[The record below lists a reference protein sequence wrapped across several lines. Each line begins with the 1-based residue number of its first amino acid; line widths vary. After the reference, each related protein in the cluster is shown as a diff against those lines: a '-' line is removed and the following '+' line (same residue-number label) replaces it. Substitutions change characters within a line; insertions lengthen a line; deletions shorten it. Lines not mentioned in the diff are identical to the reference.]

1 LSEAPFLLPMPRYV
15 QLQPGNFAAS
25 SGKLIALEGGAAAA
39 LNFTAGR
46 LQAALRKF
54 AGANWEIVAGSSVPP
69 EQLGI
74 VLSVVPGA
82 TKQPDGY
89 ELTITPTTIHAVAGR
104 PAAVFYAVTTL
115 IQLLQQYGDQLP
127 AVRITDWP
135 DFPNRGL
142 MLDISR
148 DKVPTM
154 ATLFHLVDLLASWKI
169 NQLQLY
175 TEHTFAYRRHPV
187 VWATASP
194 LTGAE
199 ILALDAYC
207 RDRFVELVPNQ
218 NCFGHMRRWL
228 DHPEYSHLAEA
239 PQGAQTPWGFYRP
252 GPNSLNPTDPA
263 SLELVR
269 TLFDELLPHFTSRQ
283 LNVGCDETY
292 DLGQGRSKAA
302 VEQVGPGRVYLDFLI
317 KIYREVKARG
327 RTMQFWGDIIVHH
340 PDLVAELPH
349 DLIALEWGYEASH
362 PFDEHG
368 AIFAQSG
375 VPFYVCPGTSSWN
388 SIAGRTEN
396 ALANLRIAA
405 ENGLRHGAIGYLN
418 TDWGDNGHW
427 QALPTSYL
435 GFAYGAAVSWATEA
449 NRDLDMAGALDRF
462 AFQDAAGR
470 MGRLAYDLGNAYRE
484 MGIRPHNSSALF
496 WLLRYSA
503 EELKEVEGRIFKG
516 EQLQAGPLHRT
527 SAYLDEVM
535 AALSQSNMKGPDAEL
550 VRQEFALAADM
561 LRHACRRGLRMVGD
575 GNAPDSG
582 ELAEE
587 ADELLGHYRTNWL
600 ARNRPGGLEDSVA
613 RLEKMR
619 HSY

>member
-1 LSEAPFLLPMPRYV
+1 MPRQV
-15 QLQPGNFAAS
+15 QLQPGMFAAS
-25 SGKLIALEGGAAAA
+25 NGKLIALEGGDAAA
-39 LNFTAGR
+39 LYFTAGR
-46 LQAALRKF
+46 LQAALRDF
-54 AGANWEIVAGSSVPP
+54 AGASWEVVAGTGAPQ
-69 EQLGI
+69 EQLGA
-74 VLSVVPGA
+74 VLNVVPGA
-82 TKQPDGY
+82 MKQPDGY
-89 ELTITPTTIHAVAGR
+89 ELTITPRAIHAVAGS
-104 PAAVFYAVTTL
+104 PAGAFYAVLTL
-115 IQLLQQYGDQLP
+115 IQLLRQYGDQLP
-127 AVRITDWP
+127 ALRITDWP

-194 LTGAE
+194 MTGAE

-207 RDRFVELVPNQ
+207 RDRFIELVPNQ
-218 NCFGHMRRWL
+218 NCFGHMSRWL
-228 DHPEYSHLAEA
+228 DHQEYTHLAEA
-239 PQGAQTPWGFYRP
+239 PEGAQTPWGFYRQ
-252 GPNSLNPTDPA
+252 GPNSLNPTDPR

-269 TLFDELLPHFTSRQ
+269 TLFDELLPHFSSCQ

-292 DLGQGRSKAA
+292 DVGQGRSKEA
-302 VEQVGPGRVYLDFLI
+302 VERLGGGRVYLDFLG
-317 KIYREVKARG
+317 KIYLEVKARG

-340 PDLVAELPH
+340 PDLVAELPR
-349 DLIALEWGYEASH
+349 DMIALEWGYEADH

-396 ALANLRIAA
+396 ALANLRSAA
-405 ENGLRHGAIGYLN
+405 ENGLRRGAIGYLN

-427 QALPTSYL
+427 QPLPVSYL
-435 GFAYGAAVSWATEA
+435 GFAYGAAVAWATEA
-449 NRDLDMAGALDRF
+449 NRDLDMARALDRF
-462 AFQDAAGR
+462 AFQDEAGR

-484 MGIRPHNSSALF
+484 MGIMPHNSSALF
-496 WLLRYSA
+496 WLLRYLP
-503 EELKEVEGRIFKG
+503 EELREVEGRMFKG
-516 EQLQAGPLHRT
+516 ERLRAEPLRRT

-535 AALSQSNMKGPDAEL
+535 AGLPQSDMKRQDAEL
-550 VRQEFALAADM
+550 VRQEFTLVADM
-561 LRHACRRGLRMVGD
+561 LGHACRRGLWMVGD
-575 GNAPDSG
+575 GEAAAGRQLSQ
-582 ELAEE
+582 E
-587 ADELLGHYRTNWL
+587 ADELIGRYRATWL
-600 ARNRPGGLEDSVA
+600 ARNRPGGLGDSVA

-619 HSY
+619 QSYVSE